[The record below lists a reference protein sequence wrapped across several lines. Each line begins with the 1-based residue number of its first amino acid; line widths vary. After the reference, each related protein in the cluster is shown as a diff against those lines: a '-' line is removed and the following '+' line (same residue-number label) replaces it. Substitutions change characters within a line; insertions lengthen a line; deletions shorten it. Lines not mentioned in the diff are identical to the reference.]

1 MLGRLVLI
9 LLQIVGGWFGANA
22 IMSAIKFGQFRLFIF
37 AVVAAIVVY
46 LIGVL
51 AAQVLKE
58 VGAPSSS
65 TLSAAL
71 VLALVAAALATWGP
85 QIIPAISQIPD
96 NYLVLAGAILGYTLK
111 K

>member
-51 AAQVLKE
+51 AAQILQD
-58 VGAPSSS
+58 VGSPSSS
-65 TLSAAL
+65 TLSSAL
-71 VLALVAAALATWGP
+71 VFALIAAAGIWPNP
-85 QIIPAISQIPD
+85 QPCA
-96 NYLVLAGAILGYTLK
+96 
-111 K
+111 